1 MKGMLSGLAW
11 CVLALAAP
19 VRAADV
25 QAATG
30 PAKDPRQMDHDIAAQ
45 AAKVKDLQNG
55 VEREESRT
63 HQDDAKLK
71 QQDQAIADLQQQLK
85 SLKATPQGAGHP

>member
-1 MKGMLSGLAW
+1 MKGMLPGLAW

-19 VRAADV
+19 VRAADP
-25 QAATG
+25 QASAA
-30 PAKDPRQMDHDIAAQ
+30 PAKDARRMDGQIAAQ
-45 AAKVKDLQNG
+45 AAKVKELQSG

-85 SLKATPQGAGHP
+85 ALKVTPQGAGHP

>member
-1 MKGMLSGLAW
+1 MKGMLSGLVW

-25 QAATG
+25 QAAG
-30 PAKDPRQMDHDIAAQ
+30 PVRDPKQVDREIATQ
-45 AAKVKDLQNG
+45 AVKVKELQNG

-63 HQDDAKLK
+63 HQNDAKLK
-71 QQDQAIADLQQQLK
+71 QQDQAIADLQQQLR
-85 SLKATPQGAGHP
+85 SLKGTPQGGGHL

>member
-25 QAATG
+25 QSAG
-30 PAKDPRQMDHDIAAQ
+30 PIKDPKRLDHEIATQ
-45 AAKVKDLQNG
+45 AAKVKELQTG
-55 VEREESRT
+55 VERQESLT
-63 HQDDAKLK
+63 HQNDAKLK
-71 QQDQAIADLQQQLK
+71 QQDQAIAELQQQLK
-85 SLKATPQGAGHP
+85 ALKAAPPGNAHP

>member
-1 MKGMLSGLAW
+1 MKGMLPGLAW

-25 QAATG
+25 QAAG
-30 PAKDPRQMDHDIAAQ
+30 PAKDPKQLDREIATQ
-45 AAKVKDLQNG
+45 AAKVKELQNG

-63 HQDDAKLK
+63 HENDAKLK

-85 SLKATPQGAGHP
+85 ALKAAPQGSAHP

>member
-25 QAATG
+25 QASG
-30 PAKDPRQMDHDIAAQ
+30 PAKDPKQVDREIAAQ
-45 AAKVKDLQNG
+45 AAKVKELQDG

-63 HQDDAKLK
+63 HQNDAKLK
-71 QQDQAIADLQQQLK
+71 QQDQAIADLQQQLRA
-85 SLKATPQGAGHP
+85 LKGAPQGGGHP